1 MNKEDVERRIMK
13 EESASSAI
21 LANIAGNTPY
31 SEWDPLLRKVFLMAL
46 WVNPTYGNSIE
57 VAKAR
62 SVAAHLFYRPWS
74 NPDFRELLEEAKT
87 LSPDDRRGFETFAE
101 HLRPR
106 LLRTRKWTFLRSPGS
121 RSGIELARTE
131 RESLEKRGDGS

>member
-1 MNKEDVERRIMK
+1 MK

-21 LANIAGNTPY
+21 LANIAGKTPF
-31 SEWDPLLRKVFLMAL
+31 SEWNPLLRKVFLMAL
-46 WVNPTYGNSIE
+46 WVNQTYGNSIE

-74 NPDFRELLEEAKT
+74 NLDYRELLEEAKT
-87 LSPDDRRGFETFAE
+87 LSPGDRKGFETFAE

-106 LLRTRKWTFLRSPGS
+106 LMRTRKWTFLRSPES
-121 RSGIELARTE
+121 RSGLELARIE
-131 RESLEKRGDGS
+131 RESLEKRGEGT